1 VNHLDL
7 DALADLLVGAGT
19 AGQAD
24 HLRSCHTCTQHL
36 ADLDLAQA
44 PVTEALS
51 ALPAPEVPAALA
63 ARLAAA
69 ATAPRAAASVVVLP
83 LAPHRHRHRLA
94 AAAGIAA
101 AVVLVGGVA
110 LLAQAHRGAAPTS
123 ALSAARPAPPVRR
136 VATGTAYRA
145 ATFAAQLAPLLSGPA
160 KADSTRTAT
169 GSTPGAQAAPQAGAG
184 RPAGRGVSQELAA
197 LQGTPAL
204 AACLSALTPA
214 NEPGLP
220 LVVDYASYAGRPA
233 LIVALPSTRPGKVD
247 VFVVGPRCAAAD
259 PDVRYFTRLARP

>member
-51 ALPAPEVPAALA
+51 ALPAPKVPAAIA
-63 ARLAAA
+63 ARLAA

-83 LAPHRHRHRLA
+83 LTPRRHRHRLA

-101 AVVLVGGVA
+101 AVVLTGGVA
-110 LLAQAHRGAAPTS
+110 LLAHAHRGTAPTS

-145 ATFAAQLAPLLSGPA
+145 TTFAAQLAPLLSGPA
-160 KADSTRTAT
+160 VADGTRTAT
-169 GSTPGAQAAPQAGAG
+169 GSAPGARATPRTGSG
-184 RPAGRGVSQELAA
+184 HPAGRGVSPELAA

>member
-1 VNHLDL
+1 MNHLDL

-24 HLRSCHTCTQHL
+24 HLRSCPACTQHL
-36 ADLDLAQA
+36 TDLDLAQA

-69 ATAPRAAASVVVLP
+69 TAPRAAASVVVLP
-83 LAPHRHRHRLA
+83 LAPHRHRLA

-160 KADSTRTAT
+160 VADSTRTAT

-184 RPAGRGVSQELAA
+184 RPAGRGVSPELAA

-204 AACLSALTPA
+204 AGCLSALTPA

>member
-19 AGQAD
+19 AGQAE

-69 ATAPRAAASVVVLP
+69 TAPRAAASVVVLP
-83 LAPHRHRHRLA
+83 LAPHRHRLA

-123 ALSAARPAPPVRR
+123 ALSAARPAPPVPR

-160 KADSTRTAT
+160 VADSTRTAT

-184 RPAGRGVSQELAA
+184 RPAGHGVSPELAA

>member
-19 AGQAD
+19 AGQVD
-24 HLRSCHTCTQHL
+24 HLRSCHTRTQHL

-44 PVTEALS
+44 PVTAALS
-51 ALPAPEVPAALA
+51 ALPAPEVPAAIA
-63 ARLAAA
+63 ARLAA

-83 LAPHRHRHRLA
+83 LTPRRHWHRLA

-101 AVVLVGGVA
+101 AVVLTGGVA
-110 LLAQAHRGAAPTS
+110 LLAHTHRGSAPTS
-123 ALSAARPAPPVRR
+123 ALSAARPAQPVRR

-145 ATFAAQLAPLLSGPA
+145 TTFAAQLAPLLSGQA
-160 KADSTRTAT
+160 VADGTRTAT
-169 GSTPGAQAAPQAGAG
+169 GSAPGARATPRTGSG
-184 RPAGRGVSQELAA
+184 HPAGRGVSPELAA

-233 LIVALPSTRPGKVD
+233 LIVALPSTRPGRVD

-259 PDVRYFTRLARP
+259 PDVRYFTRLVRP

>member
-24 HLRSCHTCTQHL
+24 HLRSCPTCTQHL

-83 LAPHRHRHRLA
+83 LTPHRHRLA

-101 AVVLVGGVA
+101 AVVLVSGVA

-145 ATFAAQLAPLLSGPA
+145 ATFAAQLAPLLSRPA
-160 KADSTRTAT
+160 VADSTRTAT
-169 GSTPGAQAAPQAGAG
+169 GSTPGAQAAPPAGAG
-184 RPAGRGVSQELAA
+184 RPAGRGVSPELAA

-204 AACLSALTPA
+204 AACLSSLTPA